1 MSVCLNCGKEYDG
14 CLCDECRNMA
24 DIEALCRKIIE
35 YSVGSGDNLLWDRIA
50 AELSST
56 GNFRNAVFALADE
69 LPSPRKE
76 YWQILSFSGINANVQ
91 KNNRPWLYE
100 TYAGIKDADGLS
112 RFELNRIKGLALG
125 ALYMDYRYEDADL
138 LAGEL
143 LEEETLP
150 MQAYC
155 NLADF
160 YSKTRRYDEAD
171 ETMNSAAQIYGAE
184 QAERFFGKIA
194 ENNRRYRGK
203 EAAGEQQYTPKPE
216 EARKSLI
223 NYLASIGIEAELLE
237 ASTSRSII
245 PEAIPRDQYPS
256 PKEIRDVDFD
266 TFVAYDLETT
276 GLSPKTDAIIE
287 IGAVKVSGGRVIE
300 SQEYVFR
307 EFVKPYKK
315 KISDKVTQ
323 LTGITKEDVK
333 DAREMWDVFRDF
345 LEFAGDAVIV
355 GFNNVIFD
363 SRFLVRAGRYAN
375 IIMENPQFDVL
386 KYAERFRDRLGLT
399 DKKIS
404 LDVLSQKLDIKNP
417 EAHRALPDAI
427 TTAKVFL
434 KLKELDRSVK
444 PETVD
449 DLLSDIDDW

>member
-1 MSVCLNCGKEYDG
+1 MAVCLNCGKEYDG
-14 CLCDECRNMA
+14 CLCDECRNTA

-35 YSVGSGDNLLWDRIA
+35 YSVGSGDNPLWDRIA

-345 LEFAGDAVIV
+345 LEFAGDAVLV

>member
-1 MSVCLNCGKEYDG
+1 MAVCLNCGKEYDG
-14 CLCDECRNMA
+14 CLCDECRNTA

-35 YSVGSGDNLLWDRIA
+35 YSVGSGDNPLWDRIA

-223 NYLASIGIEAELLE
+223 N
-237 ASTSRSII
+237 
-245 PEAIPRDQYPS
+245 
-256 PKEIRDVDFD
+256 
-266 TFVAYDLETT
+266 
-276 GLSPKTDAIIE
+276 
-287 IGAVKVSGGRVIE
+287 
-300 SQEYVFR
+300 
-307 EFVKPYKK
+307 
-315 KISDKVTQ
+315 
-323 LTGITKEDVK
+323 
-333 DAREMWDVFRDF
+333 
-345 LEFAGDAVIV
+345 
-355 GFNNVIFD
+355 
-363 SRFLVRAGRYAN
+363 
-375 IIMENPQFDVL
+375 
-386 KYAERFRDRLGLT
+386 
-399 DKKIS
+399 
-404 LDVLSQKLDIKNP
+404 
-417 EAHRALPDAI
+417 
-427 TTAKVFL
+427 
-434 KLKELDRSVK
+434 
-444 PETVD
+444 
-449 DLLSDIDDW
+449 